1 MPRTHPTVRTC
12 PPASKFAVT
21 IVTVE
26 FATASQSLSV
36 LREAAYRLIGK
47 ATCQIDTAAELH
59 RCRLEAAPGVTLQEA
74 ELRARFLDLVT
85 DENLREKL
93 SQETLPTR
101 NLILALAFGG
111 LAASDASRS

>member
-1 MPRTHPTVRTC
+1 M
-12 PPASKFAVT
+12 T

-26 FATASQSLSV
+26 FATVSQSLPV

-47 ATCQIDTAAELH
+47 ATCQIDTVAEMH
-59 RCRLEAAPGVTLQEA
+59 RCRLEAAPGVNFQEA